1 MTDLMSRT
9 PRMPV
14 AGETVCGGPFKMGP
28 GGKGS
33 NQAVAAADFVKTSTG
48 FGPGG
53 AIVRAV
59 RLMRKT
65 VGPTM
70 GVKSAGGIH
79 IPPITL
85 TSREISP
92 GWIKMIILQNHQA
105 RLKSYTFQSRRS
117 FK

>member
-1 MTDLMSRT
+1 
-9 PRMPV
+9 MPV

-33 NQAVAAADFVKTSTG
+33 NQAVAAADFVKTSIG

-79 IPPITL
+79 TQ
-85 TSREISP
+85 EEA
-92 GWIKMIILQNHQA
+92 KQMIEAGATRIGA
-105 RLKSYTFQSRRS
+105 SAGIAIATGK
-117 FK
+117 